1 MIFYESSYY
10 GVLPMDLETIE
21 HHGIKGMKWGVRN
34 GPPYP
39 LGSTV
44 HNRVVKKA
52 RTDRRKVVYG
62 SKKQRDPSD
71 HSRRGIKTVALEL
84 AGGILGGYSLATRA
98 SQFITGY
105 NIVISTP
112 VGLLN
117 APGVAAATAI
127 GTGILAKHVLG
138 TAVSRIK
145 EKKANERISQLK
157 IDKKTGLPKKDRE
170 WSKEEDMKAV
180 NPSFKNFSD
189 NSKNN
194 CMLCTTAYDLR
205 RRGYDVRAG
214 NAAYGYKNADLKS
227 WYPNAEIARSSPFK
241 ISKDLKSQGDGARG
255 NLMVHWR
262 GSFSGHSM
270 AYEVQDGKVTVYDAQ
285 TGKKQNMAM
294 LMSKVMGVEYARL
307 DNVEPDWKK
316 VKGLVR

>member
-1 MIFYESSYY
+1 VKYESQYY
-10 GVLPMDLETIE
+10 GVVQMEDIIE

-39 LGSTV
+39 IGSKT
-44 HNRVVKKA
+44 RKAMAKA
-52 RTDRRKVVYG
+52 RTNKGKITYG
-62 SKKQRDPSD
+62 SKNNRDPSD
-71 HSRRGIKTVALEL
+71 HSRRGIKTVALEV
-84 AGGILGGYSLATRA
+84 GLGAFTAYNLGSLA
-98 SQFITGY
+98 SKLITGY
-105 NIVISTP
+105 DIVMKTP

-117 APGVAAATAI
+117 VDGMAAAAII
-127 GTGILAKHVLG
+127 GTGIIAKHVLG
-138 TAVSRIK
+138 TAVSHIK
-145 EKKANERISQLK
+145 EKKANERISKLE

-194 CMLCTTAYDLR
+194 CMLCTTAFDLR
-205 RRGYDVRAG
+205 QRGYDVRAG

-227 WYPNAEIARSSPFK
+227 WYPNAEIKRSNPFK
-241 ISKDLKSQGDGARG
+241 ISSDLKSQGDGARG
-255 NLMVHWR
+255 NLMVHWT
-262 GSFSGHSM
+262 GSFSGHSL
-270 AYEVQDGKVTVYDAQ
+270 AYEVNNGKVTVYDAQ
-285 TGKKQNMAM
+285 SGKKQNMAL
-294 LMSKVMGVEYARL
+294 LMSKVSGVEYARL